1 VDVPSG
7 RSVTFGQVKSDA
19 TKIAS
24 ALARKGFKQ
33 GDVLYFVTYE
43 VARLLLVEIGV
54 WMLGGVVRGCY
65 QAEAPGNYE
74 IKKNSKTF

>member
-1 VDVPSG
+1 LNFLKVDIPSG
-7 RSVTFGQVKSDA
+7 RSVTFGQVKRDA

-43 VARLLLVEIGV
+43 LAHLYLVSVGV
-54 WMLGGVVRGCY
+54 WLLGGVVRGCY
-65 QAEAPGNYE
+65 QAEAPGNQF
-74 IKKNSKTF
+74 N